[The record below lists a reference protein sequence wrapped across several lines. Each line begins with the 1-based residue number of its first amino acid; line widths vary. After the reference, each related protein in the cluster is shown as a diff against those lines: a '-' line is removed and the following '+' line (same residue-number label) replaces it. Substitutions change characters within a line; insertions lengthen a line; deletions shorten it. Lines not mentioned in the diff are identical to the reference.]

1 VNSLHAQ
8 RFDSTDFIYIVI
20 VDYSLV
26 HEIISKLSRIKE
38 IGGSTYFLQIKVL
51 SQTYLYKFRKKSISM
66 QNIYFQKKDWSN
78 I

>member
-51 SQTYLYKFRKKSISM
+51 SDLFVQIQEKKH
-66 QNIYFQKKDWSN
+66 
-78 I
+78 